1 MLCNKDPLTLK
12 SGKYMADIF
21 PNSKWGKWIPIQSL
35 GQLLSRGCN
44 TLLWYLPQVVVYG
57 QGREGG
63 DTQCYFEKGVLSSIQ
78 HILIL
83 LSSSTYWWLR
93 TWKIQDKQYI
103 TNPSKVTIS
112 GYKLDDPRQCLSR
125 WNTVVRREDFQ
136 NTYFLNTTTLVAF
149 SPPIEQMMIVA

>member
-1 MLCNKDPLTLK
+1 M
-12 SGKYMADIF
+12 IF
-21 PNSKWGKWIPIQSL
+21 
-35 GQLLSRGCN
+35 
-44 TLLWYLPQVVVYG
+44 TQVVVYG

-125 WNTVVRREDFQ
+125 WNTVVRRKDFQ

-149 SPPIEQMMIVA
+149 SPPIVQMLRVAWAGLQGEMFLLDPFSEGVEYTRGKFCLSVCLSVIIFPSSNIQ